1 MRMHNQ
7 IRRLKRLGGIAIGL
21 ALALSSSHA
30 SAETVAITGGKVYPV
45 SGPAIENGTVVIV
58 DGKITAV
65 GTNVP
70 VPAGARTIDAHG
82 KWVTPGFIHSSTALG
97 VVEVD
102 AVASSNDDSPK
113 GAHGVAAAFRVW
125 DALNPASELWAPARQ
140 GGVTAVVVAPSGDFV
155 SGQAALVETL
165 QGPATGMVRKAPV
178 GMVVDLT
185 NLESAEASARGE
197 VLLRLRDLLD
207 DAAAF
212 GKGQS
217 AYESN
222 QLRALAARKSD
233 LVALQPVLAGT
244 LPLIVHVERAAD
256 IQALL
261 ALARERSLRVIVQGG
276 AEAWKVA
283 NDLAAAKVPV
293 LTGGLGNLPENFDQ
307 LGATLEN
314 ASRLRKAG
322 VAVAMTTDGGNN
334 FFVRLIRQ
342 HAGNAIANGLP
353 WDEALRAV
361 TLTPA
366 EIFGVADTMGSLQP
380 GRQADVVVWDG
391 DPFEFA
397 TRAEHVFVRGQEST
411 ERSREQMLTDRYKR
425 SRQ

>member
-1 MRMHNQ
+1 MRIQ
-7 IRRLKRLGGIAIGL
+7 SRIRGRQRLAGVAVGL
-21 ALALSSSHA
+21 LFALVASHA
-30 SAETVAITGGKVYPV
+30 SAETIAITGGKIFPV
-45 SGPAIENGTVVIV
+45 SGPAIDSGTVVIV

-65 GTNVP
+65 GGNVP
-70 VPAGARTIDAHG
+70 IPAGARKIDAHG

-102 AVASSNDDSPK
+102 AVTSSNDDSPK
-113 GAHGVAAAFRVW
+113 GAHGVAAGFRVW

-155 SGQAALVETL
+155 SGQAALVETMP
-165 QGPATGMVRKAPV
+165 GPVTGMVRKAPV
-178 GMVVDLT
+178 GMVIDLA
-185 NLESAEASARGE
+185 NLESAEANARGE

-222 QLRALAARKSD
+222 QLRELAARKSD

-244 LPLIVHVERAAD
+244 LPLIVHVERAVD
-256 IQALL
+256 IQTLI

-293 LTGGLGNLPENFDQ
+293 LTGGLGNLPADFDQ

-314 ASRLRKAG
+314 AIRLRKAG

-334 FFVRLIRQ
+334 FFVRAIRQ
-342 HAGNAIANGLP
+342 HAGNAIANGLA

-366 EIFGVADTMGSLQP
+366 EIFGVADSMGSLQP
-380 GRQADVVVWDG
+380 GRQGDVVVWDG

-397 TRAEHVFVRGQEST
+397 TRVEHVFVRGQEST
-411 ERSREQMLTDRYKR
+411 ERSREQMLTDRYKGA
-425 SRQ
+425 RQ

>member
-1 MRMHNQ
+1 MNRQ
-7 IRRLKRLGGIAIGL
+7 LRARCFLAVTAGGLLLGMC
-21 ALALSSSHA
+21 SHA
-30 SAETVAITGGKVYPV
+30 GAETVAITGGKVYPV
-45 SGPAIENGTVVIV
+45 SAPAIENGTVVIV

-65 GTNVP
+65 GANVSIP
-70 VPAGARTIDAHG
+70 SGARRIDARG
-82 KWVTPGFIHSSTALG
+82 KWVTPGLIHSSTALG

-102 AVASSNDDSPK
+102 AVKSGNDDSAK
-113 GAHGVAAAFRVW
+113 GEHGVAAAFHVW
-125 DALNPASELWAPARQ
+125 DALNPDSELWTPARQ
-140 GGVTAVVVAPSGDFV
+140 DGVTAVVVAPSGGFV
-155 SGQAALVETL
+155 AGQAALVETL
-165 QGPATGMVRKAPV
+165 RGPVGGMVRKAPV

-185 NLESAEASARGE
+185 NLDAAEATARGE

-222 QLRALAARKSD
+222 QLRELAAKKSD
-233 LVALQPVLAGT
+233 LVALQPVLTGS
-244 LPLIVHVERAAD
+244 LPLIVHVERAVD

-283 NDLAAAKVPV
+283 SDLAAARVPV
-293 LTGGLGNLPENFDQ
+293 LTGGLSNLPSDFDQ

-314 ASRLRKAG
+314 AGRLRKAG
-322 VAVAMTTDGGNN
+322 AAVAITTAGGNN
-334 FFVRLIRQ
+334 FFVRDIRQ

-366 EIFGVADTMGSLQP
+366 EIFGVADSMGSLQP

-397 TRAEHVFVRGQEST
+397 TRVEHVFVRGQEST

-425 SRQ
+425 PRQ